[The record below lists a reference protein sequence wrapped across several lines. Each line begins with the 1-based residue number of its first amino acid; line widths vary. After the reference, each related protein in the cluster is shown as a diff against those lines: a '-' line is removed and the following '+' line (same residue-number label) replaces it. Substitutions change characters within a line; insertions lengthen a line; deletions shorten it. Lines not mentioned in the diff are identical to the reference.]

1 MSLAMT
7 KAEREAFLAAVHV
20 GIFSVAQ
27 EGRPPLTV
35 PVWYMYEPGGDLRIV
50 TARESR
56 KLALIQHAMCFSLC
70 VQDENPPYRYVS
82 VEGRVISIER
92 PDFER
97 HLRPQA
103 RRYLGLEKADAYL
116 ESIGGTA
123 LEDTDRVVT
132 MRPERWLT
140 TDYRKRE

>member
-7 KAEREAFLAAVHV
+7 KAEREAFLAGVHV
-20 GIFSVAQ
+20 GIFSIAQ

-50 TARESR
+50 TARDSR
-56 KLALIQHAMCFSLC
+56 KLALIQQAMCFSLC
-70 VQDENPPYRYVS
+70 VQDENRPYRYVS
-82 VEGRVISIER
+82 VEGKVISIER
-92 PDFER
+92 PDLER

-103 RRYLGLEKADAYL
+103 WRYLGVEKGDSYI
-116 ESIGGTA
+116 ESIGGKA
-123 LEDTDRVVT
+123 LEDTDMVVT

-140 TDYRKRE
+140 TDYGKRE